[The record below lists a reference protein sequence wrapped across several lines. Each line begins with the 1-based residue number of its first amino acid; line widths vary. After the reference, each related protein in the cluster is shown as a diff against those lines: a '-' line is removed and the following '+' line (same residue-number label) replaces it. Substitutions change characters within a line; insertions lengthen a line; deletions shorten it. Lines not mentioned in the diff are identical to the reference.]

1 MGKRIEYQT
10 GEIIGPHGLKYIQE
24 AESYVR
30 PDGKRPVRQA
40 IFECPHCKEHKH
52 FITRICYAKNGHTK
66 SCGCLGIQKNIET
79 IQKYNLSEH
88 EIWNRKSLLKGDIVG
103 DNGVIYIKDIE
114 PYHSPTTGRPYRKC
128 LFICPICNREFE
140 SLLGNVSTNKVKGC
154 GIHNSYGEEKLDK
167 ILSKMNIS
175 FERQKKYKDL
185 YGQNSSYPYAFD
197 FYLPDYNCCIEYD
210 GIQHFEYR
218 KNSCWNNKQN
228 FIDTQ
233 RRDKEK
239 NQYCKE
245 NNINLIRIP
254 YTDFNKLNQKY
265 ITNILEGL
273 NENCSTKKK

>member
-1 MGKRIEYQT
+1 
-10 GEIIGPHGLKYIQE
+10 
-24 AESYVR
+24 
-30 PDGKRPVRQA
+30 
-40 IFECPHCKEHKH
+40 
-52 FITRICYAKNGHTK
+52 
-66 SCGCLGIQKNIET
+66 
-79 IQKYNLSEH
+79 
-88 EIWNRKSLLKGDIVG
+88 
-103 DNGVIYIKDIE
+103 
-114 PYHSPTTGRPYRKC
+114 
-128 LFICPICNREFE
+128 
-140 SLLGNVSTNKVKGC
+140 
-154 GIHNSYGEEKLDK
+154 
-167 ILSKMNIS
+167 MNIS

-218 KNSCWNNKQN
+218 KNSCWNSKQN